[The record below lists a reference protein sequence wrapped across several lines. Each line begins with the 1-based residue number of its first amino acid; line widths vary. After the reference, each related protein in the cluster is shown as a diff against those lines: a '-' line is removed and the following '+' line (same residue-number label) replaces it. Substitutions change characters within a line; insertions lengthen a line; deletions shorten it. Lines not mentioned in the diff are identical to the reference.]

1 MLGEARSAPPPFVRL
16 LLIAGT
22 TVSLAQLR
30 SRFQAPQP
38 PIDWRVQPLSG

>member
-1 MLGEARSAPPPFVRL
+1 LVIPDCAAPLRTLPF
-16 LLIAGT
+16 IAVT

-38 PIDWRVQPLSG
+38 PIAWRVQPLSG